1 MEDLQNVHRT
11 PETFVEELCSMSK
24 LPAKTTQKSESK
36 SVSRAPATG
45 IESSQ
50 PGLGDLAP
58 GDRAYQPSPQPTPPG
73 KEPTA
78 PGSAKSP
85 KNTNAKLD
93 ALERHRKNGEKQ
105 PLTTNQG
112 TKIADDQNSL
122 KAGSRGP
129 TLLEDFI
136 LREKIT
142 HFDHER
148 IPERIVHARGA
159 AAHGYFQ
166 PYRSMKD
173 VTKAS
178 FLSDPEQKTPVF
190 VRFSTVQ
197 GSRGSADTVRDIR
210 GWATKF
216 YTDEGIYDLVGNN
229 TPVFFI
235 QDAHKFPDFVHAV
248 KPEPHNEIPQGASA
262 HDSFW
267 DYVSLQPETLHNVFW
282 AMSDRG
288 IPRSYRTME
297 GFGIHTFR
305 FVNAE
310 GKATFVRFHWKPLA
324 GKASLLW
331 DEAQKL
337 AGKDADFHRRDL
349 WEAIEAGDYPEYEL
363 GVQLIPEEDEFKFD
377 FDLLDPTK
385 LIPEKLVPVE
395 LIGKMVLNRNPDNF
409 FAETE
414 LAAFHPGHIVPGID
428 FTNDPLLQGRLF
440 SYTDTQISRL
450 GGPNFHEIPINRPT
464 CPFHNFQRDGMHR
477 QDIDTNPA
485 NYEPNS
491 LNNNWPRE
499 TPPAASGGGFESYPE
514 RVDAEKIRQRSPS
527 FAEYYAH
534 PRLFWLSQ
542 TPAEQDHIVGA
553 FSFELSKVA
562 RPYIRERVV
571 NLLAHVDQTLAQKVA
586 KNLGITLSAD
596 ILKIKPPKPVNGLK
610 NDPSLSL
617 YASGKGTIKG
627 RQVAILLGEGV
638 NAADVLETLQAFQA
652 AGVHPKLLASHLGNV
667 TADDGSTLPVDATF
681 AGSPSITVDAVIVP
695 HGHIDALL
703 MNGDARHYV
712 LEAYKHLK
720 VVGLSGDA
728 RRFKSLLGLTDGV
741 PEEGVVEGEKAEG
754 ALLKTF
760 LDDMHKHR
768 IWSRSAAADAVP
780 A

>member
-1 MEDLQNVHRT
+1 
-11 PETFVEELCSMSK
+11 MSK

-414 LAAFHPGHIVPGID
+414 QAAFHPGHIVPGID

-571 NLLAHVDQTLAQKVA
+571 DLLAHVDQTLAQKVA

>member
-1 MEDLQNVHRT
+1 
-11 PETFVEELCSMSK
+11 MSK